1 MTFDF
6 NLYYDLISSN
16 FVMACNLIETSLNSM
31 LTVNVSFV
39 KMLSVDIVLL
49 LILKIVKYTCA

>member
-39 KMLSVDIVLL
+39 KMLSVDIVVLF
-49 LILKIVKYTCA
+49 ILKIVKYTCA